1 MNRGSISIGLSV
13 NLSDWINRCYSVYS
27 SDGNIGHF
35 MNGFVENVCSFRGIF
50 GAWIFKQA
58 KLKPGY
64 ELISSF
70 SKVRIDTEN
79 LLLASFRKDF
89 KLIEKPWIVINRRFD
104 KSHLFAQ
111 IPHTQPED
119 ALRVFIVPGFNFEG
133 EINLVI
139 LAENG
144 LAEIISGIMPRMFQ
158 NILEFSKLK
167 YGNDDLAYRLLLE
180 NQNELVVK
188 VDDKGRFLFVSPTY
202 CKLFGMTAQELIGS
216 NFVPLVHPDDIEPTF
231 EAMKQ
236 LEVYPNNCFI
246 QQRAKTALGWRWI
259 AWSDKA
265 ILDYNGKISAI
276 IGVGRDITEQKQIEQ
291 ELLESENKFQTAFR
305 SSPNLMSIS
314 RMSDGLIYD
323 VNDKFAS
330 FLQLSRNEI
339 IGKRTPEFG
348 LYRTISRSVLES
360 ILIQDGRIESFEIT
374 LISQPNEIIEGLFSA
389 EIVELKGEK
398 CLVSSFQ
405 DITEL
410 RKAQAEVEDYQ
421 IHLEGLVEQRT
432 ARIQEIND
440 ELGRFT
446 NSVCHD
452 LKAPLRAMHG
462 FADALKEDHSQ
473 NLDTEGII
481 YLQRICNASDQ
492 METLINDLL
501 QYSKLSS
508 LELTLL
514 PTDTNEA
521 IHVVLISLSE
531 VIRKKNAI
539 VKVKKGLPD
548 VLAFMPVLV
557 RVFTNLITNS
567 LNFVEAGAIPVITIS
582 GSTREDKALIM
593 IKDNGIGIPKEKHKV
608 IFEVFERLHGIESY
622 PGNGIGL
629 SIVKKAMERM
639 GGKVS
644 VTSSPGKGSTFELE
658 LRSAQS
664 I

>member
-1 MNRGSISIGLSV
+1 MNRGGISIGLSV

-27 SDGNIGHF
+27 FEGNIGHF
-35 MNGFVENVCSFRGIF
+35 MNGFVENICSFRGFF

-70 SKVRIDTEN
+70 SKVPIGNDN
-79 LLLASFRKDF
+79 VLLASFRKDF
-89 KLIEKPWIVINRRFD
+89 KLANKPWTVINRRFD

-111 IPHTQPED
+111 LPHSQPED
-119 ALRVFIVPGFNFEG
+119 VLRVFIVPGFNFEG

-139 LAENG
+139 LAETG
-144 LAEIISGIMPRMFQ
+144 LAEIISGIIPRMFQ
-158 NILEFSKLK
+158 NILEYSKLK
-167 YGNDDLAYRLLLE
+167 YGNDDSAYRLLLE

-188 VDDKGRFLFVSPTY
+188 VDDRGRFLFVSPTY
-202 CKLFGMTAQELIGS
+202 CKLFGMTAQDLTGN
-216 NFVPLVHPDDIEPTF
+216 NFVPLIHPDDIEPTI
-231 EAMKQ
+231 EAMRQ
-236 LEVYPNNCFI
+236 LEVYPHNCFI
-246 QQRAKTALGWRWI
+246 QQRAKTVLGWRWI

-265 ILDYNGKISAI
+265 ILDSKGKINAI
-276 IGVGRDITEQKQIEQ
+276 IGVGRDITEQKQVEQ
-291 ELLESENKFQTAFR
+291 ELLESESKFQTAFR

-323 VNDKFAS
+323 VNDRFAS
-330 FLQLSRNEI
+330 FLQLPRNEI
-339 IGKRTPEFG
+339 IGKKTSELG
-348 LYRTISRSVLES
+348 LFKAFPRPVLVS
-360 ILIQDGRIESFEIT
+360 ILNREGRIESFEIT
-374 LISQPNEIIEGLFSA
+374 LYSQSNEIIEGLFSA
-389 EIVELKGEK
+389 EIIELKGEK

-410 RKAQAEVEDYQ
+410 RNAQAELQDYQ
-421 IHLEGLVEQRT
+421 IHLESLVDQRT

-462 FADALKEDHSQ
+462 FAGALKEDHSQ
-473 NLDTEGII
+473 KLDPEGII

-492 METLINDLL
+492 MENLINDLL
-501 QYSKLSS
+501 QYSKLNS
-508 LELTLL
+508 LELSLE
-514 PTDTNEA
+514 PTDTNKA
-521 IHVVLISLSE
+521 INMVIISLSE
-531 VIRKKNAI
+531 EIRKKNAVVTI
-539 VKVKKGLPD
+539 KKGLPY
-548 VLAFMPVLV
+548 VLAFKPVLV

-567 LNFVEAGAIPVITIS
+567 LKFVETGTIPLITIS
-582 GSTREDKALIM
+582 GLIREDKALIR
-593 IKDNGIGIPKEKHKV
+593 IKDNGIGIPQDKHTI

-658 LRSAQS
+658 LRSV
-664 I
+664 

>member
-1 MNRGSISIGLSV
+1 MNRGGISIGLSV

-35 MNGFVENVCSFRGIF
+35 MNGFVENVCSLRGIF

-70 SKVRIDTEN
+70 SKVRIDSEN
-79 LLLASFRKDF
+79 VLLTSFRKDF

-111 IPHTQPED
+111 LPHTQPED
-119 ALRVFIVPGFNFEG
+119 ALRVFIVPGFDFEG

-139 LAENG
+139 LAETG
-144 LAEIISGIMPRMFQ
+144 LAEIISGIIPRMFQ
-158 NILEFSKLK
+158 NILEFSKLR
-167 YGNDDLAYRLLLE
+167 YGNDDSAYRLLLE

-188 VDDKGRFLFVSPTY
+188 VDNKGRFLFVSPTY
-202 CKLFGMTAQELIGS
+202 CKLFGMAAQELIGN
-216 NFVPLVHPDDIEPTF
+216 NFVPLVHPDDIEPTI

-236 LEVYPNNCFI
+236 LEVYPHNCFL
-246 QQRAKTALGWRWI
+246 QQRAKTVLGWRWI

-265 ILDYNGKISAI
+265 MLDSHGRISAI
-276 IGVGRDITEQKQIEQ
+276 IGVGRDITEQKQVEH
-291 ELLESENKFQTAFR
+291 ELIESENKFQTAFR
-305 SSPNLMSIS
+305 SGPNLMSIS

-323 VNDKFAS
+323 VNDRFAS
-330 FLQLSRNEI
+330 FLQLPRNEI
-339 IGKRTPEFG
+339 IGKKTTELG
-348 LYRTISRSVLES
+348 LFKSFPRSVLAS
-360 ILIQDGRIESFEIT
+360 ILNLEGRIEGFEIT
-374 LISQPNEIIEGLFSA
+374 LYSQSNEIIEGLFSA
-389 EIVELKGEK
+389 EIIELNGEK

-410 RKAQAEVEDYQ
+410 RNAQAELQDYQ
-421 IHLEGLVEQRT
+421 IHLESLVEQRT

-462 FADALKEDHSQ
+462 FAGALKDDYSQ
-473 NLDTEGII
+473 NLDPEGNI

-492 METLINDLL
+492 MENLINDLL
-501 QYSKLSS
+501 QYSKLNS
-508 LELTLL
+508 LELPLL
-514 PTDTNEA
+514 PTDTNKV
-521 IHVVLISLSE
+521 IDMVLISLSE
-531 VIRKKNAI
+531 EIRKTNAV
-539 VKVKKGLPD
+539 VKVKKKLPE
-548 VLAFMPVLV
+548 VLAYKPVLV

-567 LNFVEAGAIPVITIS
+567 LKFVETGAIPLITIS
-582 GSTREDKALIM
+582 GLIREDKALIR
-593 IKDNGIGIPKEKHKV
+593 IEDNGIGIPQEKHAI

-629 SIVKKAMERM
+629 SIVKKAMDRM
-639 GGKVS
+639 GGKIS
-644 VTSSPGKGSTFELE
+644 IISSPGKGSTFELE
-658 LRSAQS
+658 LKSA
-664 I
+664 

>member
-1 MNRGSISIGLSV
+1 MNRGGISIGLSV

-70 SKVRIDTEN
+70 SKVRIDSEN
-79 LLLASFRKDF
+79 VLLTSFRKDF

-111 IPHTQPED
+111 LPHTQPED
-119 ALRVFIVPGFNFEG
+119 ALRVFIVPGFDFEG

-139 LAENG
+139 LAETG
-144 LAEIISGIMPRMFQ
+144 LAEIISGIIPRMFQ
-158 NILEFSKLK
+158 NILEFSKLR
-167 YGNDDLAYRLLLE
+167 YGNDDSAYRLLLE

-188 VDDKGRFLFVSPTY
+188 VDNKGRFLFVSPTY
-202 CKLFGMTAQELIGS
+202 CKLFGMAAQELIGN
-216 NFVPLVHPDDIEPTF
+216 NFVPLVHPDDIEPTI

-236 LEVYPNNCFI
+236 LEVYPHNCFL
-246 QQRAKTALGWRWI
+246 QQRAKTVLGWRWI

-265 ILDYNGKISAI
+265 MLDSHGRISAI
-276 IGVGRDITEQKQIEQ
+276 IGVGRDITEQKQVEH
-291 ELLESENKFQTAFR
+291 ELIESENKFQTAFR
-305 SSPNLMSIS
+305 SGPNLMSIS

-323 VNDKFAS
+323 VNDRFAS
-330 FLQLSRNEI
+330 FLQLPRNEI
-339 IGKRTPEFG
+339 IGKKTTELG
-348 LYRTISRSVLES
+348 LFKSFPRSVLAS
-360 ILIQDGRIESFEIT
+360 ILNLEGRIEGFEIT
-374 LISQPNEIIEGLFSA
+374 LYSQSNEIIEGLFSA
-389 EIVELKGEK
+389 EIIELNGEK

-410 RKAQAEVEDYQ
+410 RNAQAELQDYQ
-421 IHLEGLVEQRT
+421 IHLESLVEQRT

-462 FADALKEDHSQ
+462 FAGALKDDYSQ
-473 NLDTEGII
+473 NLDPEGNI

-492 METLINDLL
+492 MENLINDLL
-501 QYSKLSS
+501 QYSKLNS
-508 LELTLL
+508 LELPLL
-514 PTDTNEA
+514 PTDTNKV
-521 IHVVLISLSE
+521 IDMVLISLSE
-531 VIRKKNAI
+531 EIRKTNAV
-539 VKVKKGLPD
+539 VKVKKKLPE
-548 VLAFMPVLV
+548 VLAYKPVLV

-567 LNFVEAGAIPVITIS
+567 LKFVETGAIPLITIS
-582 GSTREDKALIM
+582 GLIREDKALIR
-593 IKDNGIGIPKEKHKV
+593 IEDNGIGIPQEKHAI

-629 SIVKKAMERM
+629 SIVKKAMDRM
-639 GGKVS
+639 GGKIS
-644 VTSSPGKGSTFELE
+644 IISSPGKGSTFELE
-658 LRSAQS
+658 LKSA
-664 I
+664 

>member
-1 MNRGSISIGLSV
+1 MNRGGISIGLSV

-35 MNGFVENVCSFRGIF
+35 MSSFVENVCSFRGIF
-50 GAWIFKQA
+50 GAWVFRQA
-58 KLKPGY
+58 NLKPGY

-70 SKVRIDTEN
+70 SKVKIDNEN
-79 LLLASFRKDF
+79 VLLASFRKDF
-89 KLIEKPWIVINRRFD
+89 KLVEKPWIVLNRRFD
-104 KSHLFAQ
+104 KSELFAQ
-111 IPHTQPED
+111 LPHSQPED

-139 LAENG
+139 VAESG
-144 LAEIISGIMPRMFQ
+144 LAEIISGIIPRMFQ
-158 NILEFSKLK
+158 NILEYSKTR
-167 YGNDDLAYRLLLE
+167 YGNESSAYRLLLE

-202 CKLFGMTAQELIGS
+202 CKLFGMTAQELTGN
-216 NFVPLVHPDDIEPTF
+216 NFVPLVHPDDRESTI

-236 LEVYPNNCFI
+236 LEVYPHTCFL
-246 QQRAKTALGWRWI
+246 QQRAKTVLGWRWI

-265 ILDYNGKISAI
+265 LLDSNGKISAI
-276 IGVGRDITEQKQIEQ
+276 IGVGRDITEQKEVEQ

-305 SSPNLMSIS
+305 SGPNLMTIS
-314 RMSDGLIYD
+314 RFSDGLVYD
-323 VNDKFAS
+323 INDKFATY
-330 FLQLSRNEI
+330 LQLSRDEI
-339 IGKRTPEFG
+339 IGKKAHELG
-348 LYRTISRSVLES
+348 LYRTISRSSLES
-360 ILIQDGRIESFEIT
+360 ILNREGRIKNFEIT
-374 LISQPNEIIEGLFSA
+374 IFSHSNEKIEGLVSI
-389 EIVELKGEK
+389 EIIELKGEK

-410 RKAQAEVEDYQ
+410 RKAQAELQNYQ
-421 IHLEGLVEQRT
+421 IHLEGLVDERT
-432 ARIQEIND
+432 ARIREIND

-462 FADALKEDHSQ
+462 FAGALLEDHSQ
-473 NLDTEGII
+473 KLDPEGTI

-514 PTDTNEA
+514 PTDTKK
-521 IHVVLISLSE
+521 IIKIVLISLSE
-531 VIRKKNAI
+531 EIRKKNAVI
-539 VKVKKGLPD
+539 KVKKGLPD
-548 VLAFMPVLV
+548 VLAFKPVLV

-567 LNFVEAGAIPVITIS
+567 LKFVEDGVIPIITIS
-582 GSTREDKALIM
+582 GLIREDKALIR
-593 IKDNGIGIPKEKHKV
+593 IEDNGIGIPLDKHTM

-629 SIVKKAMERM
+629 SIVKKSMERM

-658 LRSAQS
+658 LKSV
-664 I
+664 